1 MKTLKKYTL
10 LYVILIFWEILVK
23 VNIIDRLI
31 LPSPLD
37 VIKAFITDFNL
48 LLGHSYS
55 TLTVAFLGVVISII
69 FSFILSIIMDM
80 YNPLYELIY
89 PIALLSQTIPT
100 VAMAPLLVIWLGYYM
115 KPKVV
120 LVVLSTFFP
129 LLVSLLEGYK
139 SVDKDNL
146 NLFKAMGANRFQ
158 TYIHL
163 KIPSAFRYFLSGLKV
178 SMSYALISAVIS
190 EWLGGYYGLGV
201 YMTRVKKAFALDKM
215 FAVIFLIS
223 FLSLIL
229 MNLIDRLEKKIIKY

>member
-10 LYVILIFWEILVK
+10 LYAILIFWEILVK

-37 VIKAFITDFNL
+37 VIKAFISDFNL
-48 LLGHSYS
+48 LLSHSYS

-100 VAMAPLLVIWLGYYM
+100 VAIAPLLVIWLGYYM